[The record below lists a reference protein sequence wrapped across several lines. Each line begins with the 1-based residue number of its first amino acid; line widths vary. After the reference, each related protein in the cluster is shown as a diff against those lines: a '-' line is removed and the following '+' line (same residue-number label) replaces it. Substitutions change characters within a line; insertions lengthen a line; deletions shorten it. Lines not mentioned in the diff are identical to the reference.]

1 MAPSRAYG
9 RKKRRRQR
17 RLEDEERVGPRPN
30 RMGDVRSGL
39 MTLQQQI
46 GNRAV
51 QRMLAQP
58 DAADKEKAA
67 KAPVELG
74 EIKIEQP
81 KVEYYDVTGS
91 SLLEVSRQLLP
102 PGQWYEVEYHQTP
115 KLEHGVVKQV
125 DVEAAITIRL
135 PRWIGSGWEHAT
147 DLDKM
152 TWLDMLQSAEVELET
167 DDEDVTPLPKKW
179 LLGPAWEKAPDTV
192 KGEWRAMLQAL
203 QTQEKSPLDIIR
215 RRALVLQ
222 QRLIN
227 QPEKQVNAI
236 ADQFLKDL
244 KTEQELYNRQ
254 TEFGRENKIAL
265 NASNMIQ

>member
-1 MAPSRAYG
+1 MGWQRALKRRG
-9 RKKRRRQR
+9 KRRR
-17 RLEDEERVGPRPN
+17 LDDEELVKPRTVNRDSDRVG
-30 RMGDVRSGL
+30 L
-39 MTLQQQI
+39 TLLQQQV

-51 QRMLAQP
+51 QRMLTQREAE
-58 DAADKEKAA
+58 DKEKTAR
-67 KAPVELG
+67 APVELG
-74 EIKIEQP
+74 EIKIERP

-91 SLLEVSRQLLP
+91 SVSEISGQLLP

-115 KLEHGVVKQV
+115 RLEHGVVKQV

-135 PRWIGSGWEHAT
+135 PRWTGPGWEHAT

-152 TWLDMLQSAEVELET
+152 AWLEMLQSVEVDPEAEY
-167 DDEDVTPLPKKW
+167 EDVTTLPKKW
-179 LLGPAWEKAPDTV
+179 LLGPAWEKTPDTV
-192 KGEWRAMLQAL
+192 KGEWRAMLQAV

-215 RRALVLQ
+215 RRAMVLQ

-227 QPEKQVNAI
+227 QPEKQVKAI
-236 ADQFLKDL
+236 ADQFTKDL

-254 TEFGRENKIAL
+254 MEFGRENKIAL